1 MKKDLDIKCWE
12 GQHMKWVLYLG
23 IPILAFWVIGI
34 PLYAFILLFKN
45 RKVLDEFNM
54 SSKYRMLY
62 QGFKPQFYY
71 WEFINII
78 RKTILVSVNAFL
90 ALYPDIFRALLSLMI
105 LTILM
110 RMQTT
115 FKPYKNPVINA
126 LASREQI
133 CMIITFFGALF
144 YSFMDYIN
152 PAI

>member
-1 MKKDLDIKCWE
+1 
-12 GQHMKWVLYLG
+12 
-23 IPILAFWVIGI
+23 
-34 PLYAFILLFKN
+34 
-45 RKVLDEFNM
+45 M

-62 QGFKPQFYY
+62 QGFKPQYYY

-105 LTILM
+105 LTILL

-126 LASREQI
+126 LASREQV

-144 YSFMDYIN
+144 YSFMDFIN